1 MYDMW
6 RRVFIFLSASL
17 WATTVVPA
25 SASLASYDIVG
36 SFWGGELGTVQFDV
50 TITADFSS
58 GLITDTNVG
67 LVTHALT
74 LRISAIAD
82 AGFSVIADGVSV

>member
-17 WATTVVPA
+17 WATAVVPA

-36 SFWGGELGTVQFDV
+36 SFWGGELGTVV
-50 TITADFSS
+50 PT
-58 GLITDTNVG
+58 
-67 LVTHALT
+67 
-74 LRISAIAD
+74 
-82 AGFSVIADGVSV
+82 